1 MDQTAVAADASA
13 ASPRL
18 EPPAEPEVPPREE
31 PRDEPSGPTLQS
43 AISVLTTLGPPV
55 TLATALMIYFG
66 WARTQEQAR
75 YMGLDGSLFGY
86 TTQDY
91 VMRSISTLFIPLL
104 ILAAL
109 GLGWL
114 AAHTRIAAAL
124 RRPARGRM
132 LRYVGRVMFYVG
144 LAVAAL
150 SVLVVT
156 LDRSRAPLVVPLA
169 LAGGTAVAAYGQ
181 WLAAAAGVR
190 RGERP
195 SNAAWLGALK
205 TLVVGGII
213 ALALFWELSAYAGVV
228 GRGSALQI
236 ARSVDSLPRATVLSN
251 APLNITAQG
260 VREERLP
267 GGGAATGAAQY
278 RTTGLRLMVRSGG
291 RIFLLHDEWTP
302 QRGTVIVLSD
312 SAQLTWQFSR

>member
-1 MDQTAVAADASA
+1 MEQTAVAGDAGA
-13 ASPRL
+13 ASPRPG
-18 EPPAEPEVPPREE
+18 PPAEPEFPPREE

-55 TLATALMIYFG
+55 TLATTLMIYFG

-91 VMRSISTLFIPLL
+91 VLRSINTLFIPLL
-104 ILAAL
+104 VLAAL

-114 AAHTRIAAAL
+114 AAHNRISAAL
-124 RRPARGRM
+124 GRPAGRRM
-132 LRYVGRVMFYVG
+132 LRYVGRGMFYAG
-144 LAVAAL
+144 LAVATL
-150 SVLVVT
+150 SVLVVS
-156 LDRSRAPLVVPLA
+156 LDRSRAPLVVPLT

-181 WLAAAAGVR
+181 WLATAAGVR
-190 RGERP
+190 RIERR

-236 ARSVDSLPRATVLSN
+236 ARSDSLPRATVLSN
-251 APLNITAQG
+251 TPLNIKAPG
-260 VREERLP
+260 VREVRLTDD
-267 GGGAATGAAQY
+267 GAATGAAQY

-291 RIFLLHDEWTP
+291 RIFLLHDGWTP

-312 SAQLTWQFSR
+312 SNQLTWQFSR